1 MQYARPSHV
10 TAAWQDLSAHR
21 HPRRGCC
28 WAILVIAGLV
38 SGCAS
43 YAPLPLGSGSG
54 LSSVAQLSAPT
65 ADMPASMLAT
75 HRFDP
80 SDGLDVTEVAMLA
93 VANSPPLKLKRDELG
108 ISRAQAF
115 AAGLLPDPS
124 VSFSNDFPKESGNG
138 LTSAFSL
145 GLSEDITALL
155 TRSSRK
161 AAARSQADQVNLELL
176 WAEWQAVAQ
185 ARLLFDQV
193 LTLRAQ
199 QLRLETEQ
207 AALVS
212 VEHDIGAALSS
223 GNLTYDSASAGLNA
237 GADVRKRLTDSAVA
251 LHQAESDL
259 HVLLGLA
266 PTAPLDLV
274 GAPYR
279 IEPTP
284 AQVQQALVDLPRRRP
299 DLLALQAGYQ
309 SQEAR
314 LRGAVLAQF
323 PALNIGLNTARDT
336 TPVYTNGYSIGITLP
351 LFDRN
356 RGNIAIEQA
365 TRQQLKDDYEA
376 RVLSTRSD
384 MQRLLADL
392 ASMQQRRSALTIH
405 ARQLDQA
412 RQAAEH
418 AWQAGL
424 LDWPT
429 YLSVRGNA
437 LSADLDLLDLQQQQ
451 ATQAIA
457 LEALLGNTDLATSHS
472 NPAKTFAP

>member
-1 MQYARPSHV
+1 M
-10 TAAWQDLSAHR
+10 
-21 HPRRGCC
+21 
-28 WAILVIAGLV
+28 

-43 YAPLPLGSGSG
+43 YAPLPLDSGSG
-54 LSSVAQLSAPT
+54 VASVAQLTAPT
-65 ADMPASMLAT
+65 VDMPASMSSN

-93 VANSPPLKLKRDELG
+93 VTNSPQLKLKRDELG

-124 VSFSNDFPKESGNG
+124 MSFSNDFPKESGNG

-161 AAARSQADQVNLELL
+161 AAASSQADQVNLELL

-199 QLRLETEQ
+199 HAQLETEQ
-207 AALVS
+207 VALDA
-212 VEHDIGAALSS
+212 VEHAIGAALSS
-223 GNLTYDSASAGLNA
+223 GNLTYDSGSAGLNA
-237 GADVRKRLTDSAVA
+237 GADVRKRQTDSAVA

-259 HVLLGLA
+259 HMLLGLA

-274 GAPYR
+274 GPSYQV
-279 IEPTP
+279 EPTP
-284 AQVQQALVDLPRRRP
+284 AQVQQALLDLPRRRP

-314 LRGAVLAQF
+314 LRGAILAQF
-323 PALNIGLNTARDT
+323 PALNIGVNTARDT

-392 ASMQQRRSALTIH
+392 ASMQQRRSALSIH
-405 ARQLDQA
+405 ARQLDEA

-429 YLSVRGNA
+429 YLLVRGNA

-457 LEALLGNTDLATSHS
+457 LEALLGNTDLAVSHS
-472 NPAKTFAP
+472 SPVKTFAP